1 MNKCKERFVRSVV
14 RVLAAIITTIPCFM
28 PKQQCNGI
36 AGRSWALHSPP
47 MIPVTLHRLQ
57 WWRRNKYKNT
67 RINILFLLNQL
78 LGAHTDRRIN
88 KMYMLNKYS
97 GCCRTHQSDE
107 LFISSVRVFCSIHDD
122 DETVCCLFPECVPII
137 FAQEQT
143 DLPLFL
149 LLVSLPTCLSPPLS
163 SCSSEKT
170 TKRRSEG
177 NGIMGNHLEKLP
189 IQI

>member
-14 RVLAAIITTIPCFM
+14 RVLAAIITTIPCIM
-28 PKQQCNGI
+28 PKQQCNGM
-36 AGRSWALHSPP
+36 AGRSWTLHSPP

-107 LFISSVRVFCSIHDD
+107 LFISSVRVFCSIHDR
-122 DETVCCLFPECVPII
+122 VLFVSRMCAHNFCTRTNGSASVSTASRLAYLPVTAAFFLFIRENNNT
-137 FAQEQT
+137 QE
-143 DLPLFL
+143 
-149 LLVSLPTCLSPPLS
+149 
-163 SCSSEKT
+163 
-170 TKRRSEG
+170 
-177 NGIMGNHLEKLP
+177 
-189 IQI
+189 